1 MKLPMKQKFCIPIL
15 AVLVLAGW
23 FLATGEDPNRTNVIS
38 TEQEPLKAAVLPVS
52 EAFTLALTR
61 DASGQ
66 SIPLLVTALA
76 GGKVR
81 AVDLSQQGAFR
92 DADLFQAIENVGE
105 HRLRELFQQ
114 AHATSGS
121 DLTQEYTFDQLLSV
135 AGQSQRHVASGTNF
149 REHLEETRSQSV
161 FSFPKF
167 GLPTPPVTT
176 VNLHDGVLLD
186 YEVEM
191 CMRFD
196 RDLLTVQDFD
206 AAQKGIFLCADFT
219 NRALLSRMVDVDNF
233 DSGSGFSDAKSGPGF
248 FPTGGLLIVPKTW
261 KTFVDAERIIT
272 LRNDALRQD
281 ARGNEMILDFRQL
294 TEKVL
299 ADATSTRFIY
309 DGQNHLLIENGMIA
323 KGQVLMSGTPEGVTF
338 MPPTTRQLARG
349 IARYLFTGGFLSG
362 KSGYDSTVE
371 SFIQE
376 ELASLRYLQ
385 PDERIEYQ
393 SSSMGSINARVVSA
407 SAAR

>member
-1 MKLPMKQKFCIPIL
+1 MRLKMKQKLYIPIL

-23 FLATGEDPNRTNVIS
+23 LLAIGENPNRVNVIS
-38 TEQEPLKAAVLPVS
+38 AEQESLKQAVLPVS

-66 SIPLLVTALA
+66 SIPLLVTALVE
-76 GGKVR
+76 GKAR
-81 AVDLSQQGAFR
+81 AIDLSRQGAFK
-92 DADLFQAIENVGE
+92 DTDLFEVIENVGE
-105 HRLRELFQQ
+105 PRLAELFEQ
-114 AHATSGS
+114 AHAIGGS

-135 AGQSQRHVASGTNF
+135 AGESHRHIASGTNF
-149 REHLEETRSQSV
+149 REHFEETRSQSV

-186 YEVEM
+186 YEVEL

-196 RDLLTVQDFD
+196 RDLLTIQDFD
-206 AAQKGIFLCADFT
+206 AAQKGVFLCGDFT
-219 NRALLSRMVDVDNF
+219 NRSLLSRMVDVDNF
-233 DSGSGFSDAKSGPGF
+233 DSGAGFSDAKSGPDF
-248 FPTGGLLIVPKTW
+248 FPTGGLLVVPKIW
-261 KTFVDAERIIT
+261 INFVDAERIIT

-281 ARGNEMILDFRQL
+281 SRGSEMIFDFRQL

-323 KGQVLMSGTPEGVTF
+323 KDQVLMSGTPEGVIF

-349 IARYLFTGGFLSG
+349 IARYLFKGGFLSG
-362 KSGYDSTVE
+362 ASGYDSAVN
-371 SFIQE
+371 SFIQD
-376 ELASLRYLQ
+376 ELASQRYLQ

-393 SSSMGSINARVVSA
+393 SSSMGIIRARVVSA
-407 SAAR
+407 SAGR